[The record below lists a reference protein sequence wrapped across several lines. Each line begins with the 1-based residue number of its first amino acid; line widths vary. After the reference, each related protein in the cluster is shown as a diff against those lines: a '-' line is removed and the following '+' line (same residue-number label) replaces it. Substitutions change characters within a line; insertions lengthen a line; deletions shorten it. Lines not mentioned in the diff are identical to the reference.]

1 MEIKELNK
9 VKENNKMALTTED
22 SLLWVET
29 EYGFYTI
36 EDGQLIFAYDVNDI
50 HNDDCL
56 VQVSDL
62 TDLTTVEYNE
72 LGTLLNDN
80 VDYVL
85 EGKFI

>member
-1 MEIKELNK
+1 MTELNK
-9 VKENNKMALTTED
+9 IKENKKMALTTED

-36 EDGQLIFAYDVNDI
+36 EDGHLIFAYDVNDI

-80 VDYVL
+80 FDYVL

>member
-1 MEIKELNK
+1 MTEINKIKENK
-9 VKENNKMALTTED
+9 KMALTTED

-36 EDGQLIFAYDVNDI
+36 EDGHLIFAYDVHDI

-56 VQVSDL
+56 VQVSTLSDL
-62 TDLTTVEYNE
+62 TSVEYNE

-80 VDYVL
+80 FDYVL

>member
-1 MEIKELNK
+1 MTELNK
-9 VKENNKMALTTED
+9 IKENKKMALTTED

-36 EDGQLIFAYDVNDI
+36 EDGQLIFAYDANDI
-50 HNDDCL
+50 HQMSCL

-62 TDLTTVEYNE
+62 TDLTTEEYNE
-72 LGTLLNDN
+72 LGTLLYDN
-80 VDYVL
+80 FDYVL

>member
-1 MEIKELNK
+1 
-9 VKENNKMALTTED
+9 MALTTED

-36 EDGQLIFAYDVNDI
+36 EDGYLIFAHDVNDI
-50 HNDDCL
+50 HKMSGW

-62 TDLTTVEYNE
+62 TDLTTEEYNE
-72 LGTLLNDN
+72 LGTLLYDN
-80 VDYVL
+80 FDYVL

>member
-1 MEIKELNK
+1 
-9 VKENNKMALTTED
+9 MALTTED

-36 EDGQLIFAYDVNDI
+36 EDGCLIFAYDVNDI

-56 VQVSDL
+56 VKVSDL

-72 LGTLLNDN
+72 LGTLLYDN
-80 VDYVL
+80 FDYVL

>member
-1 MEIKELNK
+1 
-9 VKENNKMALTTED
+9 MALTTED

-36 EDGQLIFAYDVNDI
+36 EDGYLIFAYDVNDI

-72 LGTLLNDN
+72 LGTLLSDIFEYELNGQF
-80 VDYVL
+80 L
-85 EGKFI
+85 

>member
-1 MEIKELNK
+1 MTELNK
-9 VKENNKMALTTED
+9 IKENKKMALTTED

-29 EYGFYTI
+29 EDGFYTI

-72 LGTLLNDN
+72 LGTLLSDN
-80 VDYVL
+80 FEYEL
-85 EGKFI
+85 NGQFL

>member
-1 MEIKELNK
+1 
-9 VKENNKMALTTED
+9 MALTTED

-50 HNDDCL
+50 HNDDYL

-72 LGTLLNDN
+72 LGTLLYDN
-80 VDYVL
+80 FEYVL

>member
-1 MEIKELNK
+1 MTELNK
-9 VKENNKMALTTED
+9 IKENKKMALTTED

-50 HNDDCL
+50 HKMSCL

-62 TDLTTVEYNE
+62 TDLTTEEYNE
-72 LGTLLNDN
+72 LGTLLYDN
-80 VDYVL
+80 FDYVL